1 MLDFV
6 QKSVSIA
13 LTLCIPVMAQ
23 LVPPKSTHL
32 EKTLSISNTSA
43 ELNVN
48 RMLVDLNN
56 VGGIDRQSNLSSWDG
71 WNTQYY
77 YESIVMYD
85 QGLWILGK
93 RNGAIGCLPYPW
105 VSPFSPGPVI
115 NGQPA
120 LKVNPQDASRYRT
133 YRIARGETAAS
144 NSDFAEWPSDL
155 GAPVDSAG
163 NPEILGDQMIWAVY
177 NGADTTLMPPYF
189 RKNLGSLAV
198 LRLEVRQSAFEHFG
212 DISDTS
218 IWVNTIFF
226 EWAIINKG
234 PDPVDSMYLALWTD
248 LDFLNA
254 GRNFPA
260 VDTLHQSGYCWYGT
274 DSTLA
279 AVGYT
284 LIYGPTVP
292 SANDTAIFF
301 GAKRARYRN
310 LPLSSFW
317 GIADDSYPDSSG
329 FGPPYS
335 VGTAWNVLRGLNQ
348 RGLPIIDSTTKLPT
362 RFPYAGDPLTH
373 SGALFPYRYTG
384 GGAGFMMTTGPVTIA
399 PADSQWI
406 MIAVIP
412 AAKWNS
418 IDAITRMR
426 QNAQYLR
433 SLPYDSLVTP
443 KSRWVAPTKPLPQ
456 FETPTS
462 FAVYQNFP
470 NPFNSATVVP
480 FDLPEVSDVRVDVY
494 DILGR
499 QVAALGNQIL
509 AAGKKSVTWYSMSSS
524 GVYFIRV
531 KAVSMVSPR
540 SWSGMQKVVLLK

>member
-1 MLDFV
+1 MLGIV
-6 QKSVSIA
+6 HKSMLIA
-13 LTLCIPVMAQ
+13 LTLGVPAMSQ
-23 LVPPKSTHL
+23 LRPPKSSDL
-32 EKTLSISNTSA
+32 EKTLSISTTTA

-48 RMLVDLNN
+48 RMTICLDN
-56 VGGIDRQSNLSSWDG
+56 VGGTGQQTFISSWDG
-71 WNTQYY
+71 WNTQYA

-93 RNGAIGCLPYPW
+93 RNGVVGCLPKLW
-105 VSPFSPGPVI
+105 FSPYSPGPII

-120 LKVNPQDASRYRT
+120 LKANPQDAYRYKT
-133 YRIARGETAAS
+133 YRIARGETAES
-144 NSDFAEWPSDL
+144 NRDYAQWPSDL
-155 GAPVDSAG
+155 GAPVDSTG
-163 NPEILGDQMIWAVY
+163 KPRILGDQMVWAVY
-177 NGADTTLMPPYF
+177 NGADTTLISSFF
-189 RKNLGSLAV
+189 RRNLGPLAILPV
-198 LRLEVRQSAFEHFG
+198 EVRQSAFEHFG
-212 DISDTS
+212 DINDTS
-218 IWVNTIFF
+218 IWANTTFF

-234 PDPVDSMYLALWTD
+234 SDPIDSMYLALWTD
-248 LDFLNA
+248 LDFLDSF
-254 GRNFPA
+254 RNFPA
-260 VDTLHQSGYCWYGT
+260 VDTQSQTGYCWYGT

-284 LIYGPTVP
+284 LVFGPSVP
-292 SANDTAIFF
+292 SANDTAVFF
-301 GAKRARYRN
+301 GGKRAGYRN
-310 LPLSSFW
+310 FPLSSFW

-362 RFPYAGDPLTH
+362 KFPYAGDPLTH
-373 SGALFPYRYTG
+373 TGALYPFRWSG
-384 GGAGFMMTTGPVTIA
+384 GMGGFMMTTGPVTLA
-399 PADSQWI
+399 PGDSQWI

-412 AAKWNS
+412 AAKWNG

-426 QNAQYLR
+426 LNAQYLR
-433 SLPYDSLVTP
+433 SLPYDSLVTW
-443 KSRWVAPTKPLPQ
+443 KSRWVAPTKPLPT

-462 FAVYQNFP
+462 FAVYHNFP

-480 FDLPEVSDVRVDVY
+480 FDLPEVSDVRVEVF

-509 AAGKKSVTWYSMSSS
+509 AAGKKSVTWYSISSS

-540 SWSGMQKVVLLK
+540 SWSGMQKVMLLK